1 MNEDTLNMEVR
12 KYLKK
17 VGVTSQREIEH
28 AVMKAIKSKMISGT
42 ESMEVK
48 MTLTIPAIGLNYSI
62 EGEIDLE

>member
-28 AVMKAIKSKMISGT
+28 AVLKAIESGT
-42 ESMEVK
+42 LGGTENLAVT
-48 MTLTIPAIGLNYSI
+48 MTLSVPAIGLSYCI
-62 EGEIDLE
+62 EGDIVLE

>member
-28 AVMKAIKSKMISGT
+28 AIQKAIESKMISGT
-42 ESMEVK
+42 ESLEVK
-48 MTLTIPAIGLNYSI
+48 MTLNVPAIGLNYSI
-62 EGEIDLE
+62 EGDIALE

>member
-28 AVMKAIKSKMISGT
+28 AIQKAIESKMISGAET
-42 ESMEVK
+42 MDVK
-48 MTLTIPAIGLNYSI
+48 MTLNVPVIGLNYCI
-62 EGEIDLE
+62 EGEISLE

>member
-28 AVMKAIKSKMISGT
+28 AVLKAIKSGALGGT
-42 ESMEVK
+42 ENLAVT
-48 MTLTIPAIGLNYSI
+48 MTLNVPAIGLI
-62 EGEIDLE
+62 CCVEGDIALE